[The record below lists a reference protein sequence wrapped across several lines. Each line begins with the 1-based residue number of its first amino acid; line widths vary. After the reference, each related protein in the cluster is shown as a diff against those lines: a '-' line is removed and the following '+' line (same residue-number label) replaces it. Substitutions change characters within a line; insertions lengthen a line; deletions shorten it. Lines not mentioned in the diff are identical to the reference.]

1 MCNLPLVNTT
11 LYHHFPVFEMSNV
24 IAGRVTTISQ
34 SNVSE
39 DNGLVNREN
48 QRSSDSFYCICQQNR
63 PGEDIVVCRNV
74 NCIVKVFHKSCI
86 VPKRVRFGQKWLCK
100 QCLSDE
106 KKEKKSIGKENQ
118 PRSTVNAKRLPNSN
132 TNPVTSKTRKPL
144 QSRNVP

>member
-1 MCNLPLVNTT
+1 MP
-11 LYHHFPVFEMSNV
+11 NV
-24 IAGRVTTISQ
+24 IAGPVTTIPQ

-100 QCLSDE
+100 HCLSDE
-106 KKEKKSIGKENQ
+106 KKEEKSIGKENQ
-118 PRSTVNAKRLPNSN
+118 QRSTVNTKRLPNSN